1 MPHTTALLRA
11 SVALAALT
19 LGGAALAQTTDGAR
33 LFDANCAACHAGDG
47 RGRTSAEVGFD
58 LPLPNFTDCDFA
70 TREPNSD
77 WSAII
82 HRGGPAR
89 GFDRIMPAYANAL
102 SDDEIKALIEH
113 LRKYC
118 TEPGWP
124 RGELNVP
131 RALFTEKAFPEDEAV
146 VTTTLVTEG
155 PDSIGY
161 EFAWEHR
168 LSKSNQI
175 EVSMP
180 LERVDLGA
188 PSGWTT
194 GAGDAAFAFKH
205 VLSHSLDRGSI
216 LAVGG
221 EVVLPTGDE
230 AKGFGNGTTVYEA
243 FALYDKLLGSKSFI
257 QVQGLFEF
265 PQGNGLEDEAQLR
278 IALGRT
284 WTQDHGFGRQWT
296 PMLEVIGARELVG
309 GAENA
314 WDVAPQFQVT
324 LSARLH
330 VRAAAGW
337 RIPVT
342 QRDTRVDQF
351 VFYLLWDW
359 YDGGLLEGW

>member
-1 MPHTTALLRA
+1 MPCTTALLRA
-11 SVALAALT
+11 SVALAGLT
-19 LGGAALAQTTDGAR
+19 LVGAALAQTTDGRR
-33 LFDANCAACHAGDG
+33 LFEADCAACHASDG

-89 GFDRIMPAYANAL
+89 GFDRLMPAYANAL
-102 SDDEIKALIEH
+102 SDDEIKALVEH

-118 TEPGWP
+118 TEPDWP

-146 VTTTLVTEG
+146 VTTTIVTEG

-161 EFAWEHR
+161 DFAWEQR
-168 LSKSNQI
+168 IGKLNQI
-175 EVSMP
+175 EVAMP
-180 LERVDLGA
+180 IEHADLGD
-188 PSGWTT
+188 PLGWKT
-194 GAGDAAFAFKH
+194 GAGDLAVAFKH
-205 VLSHSLDRGSI
+205 VLSSGLDRGSI

-221 EVVLPTGDE
+221 EIALPTGDE
-230 AKGFGNGTTVYEA
+230 TKGFGSGTTVYEA
-243 FALYDKLLGSKSFI
+243 FALYDKLIGDKSFM
-257 QVQGLFEF
+257 QVQGLVDF

-278 IALGRT
+278 LALGRT
-284 WTQDHGFGRQWT
+284 WARDHGFGRQWT
-296 PMLEVIGARELVG
+296 PMLEVIGTRELVG
-309 GAENA
+309 SAENE
-314 WDVAPQFQVT
+314 WDVVPQFQVT

-359 YDGGLLEGW
+359 YDGRILEGW